1 MEQNYRINWWTVRIA
16 LLLTCLI
23 ALNEG
28 SGVNASPVNTLGGFD
43 DGIIISIFLLL
54 KKKKDFL
61 YF

>member
-43 DGIIISIFLLL
+43 DGIIISIF
-54 KKKKDFL
+54 FC
-61 YF
+61 